1 MLSLTRRQML
11 LTAGAGAA
19 ALLLP
24 KLPAL
29 AEETGGFKLPP
40 LPYPV
45 DALEPHIDAET
56 MTIHHDRHHKAY
68 VDNLNKAV
76 AGTDWA
82 KMPIEELVAKVKE
95 VPEAKRQAVINNG
108 GGHLN
113 HSFFWAIMTPASKSG
128 QPKGELARAIESAGG
143 MDKMK
148 KAVADAAAARF
159 GSGWAWVVVGKQK
172 EINVVHT
179 GNQETPVMTGITPI
193 LGIDVWEHAYYLK
206 YRNLRAKYVEA
217 WWNVANWD
225 AISENY
231 AKAAKG

>member
-1 MLSLTRRQML
+1 MPMLTRRQML

-29 AEETGGFKLPP
+29 AEETDGFKLPP

-56 MTIHHDRHHKAY
+56 MTIHHDKHHKAY

-82 KMPIEELVAKVKE
+82 KMPIEDVVAKVKE

-108 GGHLN
+108 GGPLT
-113 HSFFWAIMTPASKSG
+113 HSMFWTLMAPASKSG
-128 QPKGELARAIESAGG
+128 EPKGELARAIEAVGG
-143 MDKMK
+143 MDKLK
-148 KAVADAAAARF
+148 KTVADRAAARF
-159 GSGWAWVVVGKQK
+159 GSGWVWIVVGKQK
-172 EINVVHT
+172 ELNVVDT
-179 GNQETPVMTGITPI
+179 ANQDNPLMVGVTPTM
-193 LGIDVWEHAYYLK
+193 GIDVGEHA
-206 YRNLRAKYVEA
+206 
-217 WWNVANWD
+217 
-225 AISENY
+225 
-231 AKAAKG
+231 